1 MTDMNDHWQG
11 VYVGK
16 AEDALTWFQDTPEI
30 SLDLIGRAG
39 ALPDAR
45 IIDIGGGA
53 SRLVDALL
61 ERGFSDL
68 TVLDIA
74 DAGLQQSRDRLGDN
88 AARIKWLVA
97 DITQW
102 TPPGT
107 PSGQFDL
114 WHDRAVFHF
123 LTGENDRA
131 AYRNTLEAALVA
143 GGQVIIGTFALD
155 GPEKCSGLSVA
166 RYDGESL
173 GRELGQGFRLQET
186 VLEGHVTPKGNI
198 QHFQFSRFVR
208 L

>member
-16 AEDALTWFQDTPEI
+16 AEDALTWFQDTPDV
-30 SLDLIGRAG
+30 SLGLIARTG
-39 ALPDAR
+39 ALAHAR

-53 SRLVDALL
+53 SRLVDVLL

-102 TPPGT
+102 TSPGH
-107 PSGQFDL
+107 FDL

-123 LTGENDRA
+123 LTDENDRA

-155 GPEKCSGLSVA
+155 GPEKCSGLPVR
-166 RYDGESL
+166 RYDGETL
-173 GRELGQGFRLQET
+173 GLELGQGFRLQET
-186 VLEGHVTPKGNI
+186 ILEGHVTPKGNI

>member
-1 MTDMNDHWQG
+1 MTDLKNHWQG
-11 VYVGK
+11 VYAGK
-16 AEDALTWFQDTPEI
+16 AEDALTWFQDMPEV
-30 SLDLIGRAG
+30 SLGLIARTG

-53 SRLVDALL
+53 SRLVDGLL

-74 DAGLQQSRDRLGDN
+74 DAGLQQSKDRLGDT

-97 DITQW
+97 DITHW
-102 TPPGT
+102 TPAG
-107 PSGQFDL
+107 SFDL

-123 LTGENDRA
+123 LTDEKGRA
-131 AYRNTLEAALVA
+131 AYRNTLEAALVP
-143 GGQVIIGTFALD
+143 GGQIIIGTFALD
-155 GPEKCSGLSVA
+155 GPESCSGLPVR
-166 RYDGESL
+166 RYDGEAL
-173 GRELGQGFRLQET
+173 GRELGQGFRLEEN
-186 VLEGHVTPKGNI
+186 VLEGHVTPKGNT